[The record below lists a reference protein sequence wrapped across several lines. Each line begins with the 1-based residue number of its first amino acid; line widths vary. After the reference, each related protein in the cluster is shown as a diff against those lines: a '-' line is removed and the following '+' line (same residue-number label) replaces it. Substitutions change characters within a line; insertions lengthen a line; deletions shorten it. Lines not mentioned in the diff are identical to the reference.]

1 MNRLTNKELHIV
13 DDINKAIDK
22 LSKLE
27 DIEEEIGID
36 LVTLFKVLKGK
47 IYSLHPKTQKICL
60 IILPIFYY
68 CGNQWVIGCHSTEWN
83 TEENSCDTW
92 DCYLKDYG
100 KTWALTKEDLENE

>member
-36 LVTLFKVLKGK
+36 LVTLFKALKNGFYFKYKDK
-47 IYSLHPKTQKICL
+47 IMNSRYCL
-60 IILPIFYY
+60 FQIRTNLKDNWIFDIISDNLFLLSIK
-68 CGNQWVIGCHSTEWN
+68 
-83 TEENSCDTW
+83 
-92 DCYLKDYG
+92 LKDYC
-100 KTWALTKEDLENE
+100 KTWALTKEELENE